1 MLSLTSIT
9 LEQSVPARGQVWQ
22 DNYRYLGY
30 VILAGG
36 PSGRDR
42 ASHEHAHGSGG
53 GWSTASLPART
64 ALCVDGCPTSGPQV
78 RQPRT
83 ITLGIGQIA
92 ADEQPT
98 SETRSIRDCPL
109 FTVANCTLIA

>member
-53 GWSTASLPART
+53 GWSTASMPART

-92 ADEQPT
+92 ADEAAEQPT
-98 SETRSIRDCPL
+98 SQTQGSRG
-109 FTVANCTLIA
+109 